1 MIILNISDKG
11 IVIHT
16 PVTPN
21 KFGNISND
29 TSKNTK
35 VLKNERIADILPLFK
50 AVNIAEENM
59 FIPINRRDIEKI
71 LNPLNAIVN
80 TDVPTLAKIL
90 IIGLDNTKDSKN
102 VMSEIEVI
110 ARKLIL
116 YIFLDYLY
124 YFFHS

>member
-1 MIILNISDKG
+1 M
-11 IVIHT
+11 
-16 PVTPN
+16 
-21 KFGNISND
+21 
-29 TSKNTK
+29 
-35 VLKNERIADILPLFK
+35 
-50 AVNIAEENM
+50 NIAEEIM

-90 IIGLDNTKDSKN
+90 ITGLDNMKDSKN

-116 YIFLDYLY
+116 YIFFRLPV

>member
-1 MIILNISDKG
+1 MIILNISDEG
-11 IVIHT
+11 IVIRT

-90 IIGLDNTKDSKN
+90 ITGLDNTKDSKN

-110 ARKLIL
+110 TRKLIL
-116 YIFLDYLY
+116 YIFFRLSVL
-124 YFFHS
+124 FFP

>member
-21 KFGNISND
+21 RFGNISND

-90 IIGLDNTKDSKN
+90 ITGLDNMKDSKN

-116 YIFLDYLY
+116 YIFFRLPVL
-124 YFFHS
+124 FFP

>member
-59 FIPINRRDIEKI
+59 FIPINIRDIEKI

-90 IIGLDNTKDSKN
+90 ITGLDNMKDSKN

-116 YIFLDYLY
+116 YIFFRLPVL
-124 YFFHS
+124 FFP

>member
-90 IIGLDNTKDSKN
+90 ITGLDNTKDSKN

-116 YIFLDYLY
+116 YIFFRLSVL
-124 YFFHS
+124 FFP

>member
-80 TDVPTLAKIL
+80 TDVPALAKIL
-90 IIGLDNTKDSKN
+90 ITGLDNMKDSKN

-116 YIFLDYLY
+116 YIFFRLPVL
-124 YFFHS
+124 FFP

>member
-80 TDVPTLAKIL
+80 TDVPSLAKIL
-90 IIGLDNTKDSKN
+90 ISGLDNTKDSKN
-102 VMSEIEVI
+102 VMSESEVI

-116 YIFLDYLY
+116 YIFFRLSVL
-124 YFFHS
+124 FFP

>member
-90 IIGLDNTKDSKN
+90 ITGLDNTKDSKN
-102 VMSEIEVI
+102 VMSEIEAI

-116 YIFLDYLY
+116 YIFFRLSVL
-124 YFFHS
+124 FFP

>member
-116 YIFLDYLY
+116 YIFFRLSVL
-124 YFFHS
+124 FFP

>member
-90 IIGLDNTKDSKN
+90 ITGLDNMKDSKN

-116 YIFLDYLY
+116 YIFFRLPVL
-124 YFFHS
+124 FFP

>member
-71 LNPLNAIVN
+71 LNPLSCESRASPCGV
-80 TDVPTLAKIL
+80 
-90 IIGLDNTKDSKN
+90 
-102 VMSEIEVI
+102 
-110 ARKLIL
+110 
-116 YIFLDYLY
+116 
-124 YFFHS
+124 

>member
-11 IVIHT
+11 IAIHT

-90 IIGLDNTKDSKN
+90 ITGLDNTKDSKN

-116 YIFLDYLY
+116 YIFFRLSVL
-124 YFFHS
+124 FFP

>member
-90 IIGLDNTKDSKN
+90 ITDLDNTKDSKN

-116 YIFLDYLY
+116 YIFFRLSVL
-124 YFFHS
+124 FFP

>member
-90 IIGLDNTKDSKN
+90 ITGLDSTKDSKN

-116 YIFLDYLY
+116 YIFFRLSVL
-124 YFFHS
+124 FFP